1 MILLMLSRRAT
12 GFTIVELLIVIVV
25 IAILAAITVVA
36 YNGIQTRA
44 ENTKTITAVSAYA
57 RAIRSYASING
68 AYPVTGVGVFACL
81 GTPPS
86 AKCGNVTDAT
96 SGACG
101 GDTVPAVTVASFDT
115 AIKTIITSLP
125 QPSIQ
130 SITCG
135 TRNFVGA
142 HYFSTNGTA
151 GYIAF
156 YLRGNQAC
164 NNIGGL
170 ENMAKTYTSDVTV
183 CGAQL
188 PTIP

>member
-1 MILLMLSRRAT
+1 MLIRRT
-12 GFTIVELLIVIVV
+12 SGFTIVELLIVIVV
-25 IAILAAITVVA
+25 IAILAAVTIVA

-44 ENTKTITAVSAYA
+44 ENTKTITAVSSYA
-57 RAIRSYASING
+57 RAIRSYATING
-68 AYPVTGVGVFACL
+68 SYPVTGLGVFACL
-81 GTPPS
+81 GTPPGGE
-86 AKCGNVTDAT
+86 CGNVTDAV
-96 SGACG
+96 SGSCG

-115 AIKTIITSLP
+115 AIKTVITSLP
-125 QPSIQ
+125 QPSTQ
-130 SITCG
+130 SIACG

-156 YLRGNQAC
+156 YQRGNQAC

-188 PTIP
+188 PALP